1 MIPKTVKSVLNKH
14 KKRDDWFLDDYSI
27 NPYEGCSCNCLYCYI
42 RGSKYG
48 ENMSDKLAYKSNAL
62 SILEKQLKARAAKGQ
77 YGFVAVGSATDAYM
91 PQEEELNLT
100 RGMLELLL
108 QYRFPVFISTK
119 RTLILRDL
127 SILKEIDKEAMI
139 PDDLAQSLKR
149 GVILS
154 VSISTLKENISNVLE
169 PGAVTPLQRLQLIKQ
184 LKEEGFL
191 AGVNAIPLLPFI
203 SDTEDELEGIIAAAK
218 EHDADYILAGS
229 LTLFGN
235 DKGDSKTLYYKFLE
249 HYNPDLIPHY
259 DELYSGLHYPP
270 ATYHAALKKR
280 VDALCK
286 KYQLRSSIQS
296 HEPYSS

>member
-1 MIPKTVKSVLNKH
+1 MIAKAVKSVLNRH

-48 ENMSDKLAYKSNAL
+48 ENMSEKLAYKSNAL
-62 SILEKQLKARAAKGQ
+62 SILEKQLKVRAAKGQ
-77 YGFVAVGSATDAYM
+77 YGFVAVGSATDAYL
-91 PQEEELNLT
+91 PQEEELNIT

-108 QYRFPVFISTK
+108 KYKFPVFISTK
-119 RTLILRDL
+119 RTLILRDIG
-127 SILKEIDKEAMI
+127 ILKEIDRAAVI
-139 PDDLAQSLKR
+139 PHDLSQILQR

-154 VSISTLKENISNVLE
+154 TSLSTLNENISNMLE
-169 PGAVTPLQRLQLIKQ
+169 PGAVTPMERLQLIKQ
-184 LKEEGFL
+184 LKDEGFL
-191 AGVNAIPLLPFI
+191 AGVNAIPLLPYI

-218 EHDADYILAGS
+218 EHEADYILAGS

-249 HYNPDLIPHY
+249 RFYPDLIPHY
-259 DELYSGLHYPP
+259 DELYNGQYYPP
-270 ATYHAALKKR
+270 ATYQAALKKR

-286 KYQLRSSIQS
+286 KYQLRNSILQ
-296 HEPYSS
+296 HGPYSS